1 MGKAGSWLALGV
13 SAESKGMK
21 GVDIAMLRWTTVGGW
36 VRGWVDLG
44 CLSQP
49 RAKG

>member
-21 GVDIAMLRWTTVGGW
+21 GLDIGMIRWTTVGGW
-36 VRGWVDLG
+36 VGGWGGWVGLG
-44 CLSQP
+44 
-49 RAKG
+49 GFG